1 MPSSPS
7 QSQFTPPSLRDRAV
21 SGNSASSRIIE
32 QFTQMI
38 IGTIY
43 PRFKMFWAAQ
53 EATLK
58 QVIFHHRLY

>member
-32 QFTQMI
+32 QFPDDYRNDLPKIQNVLGSTRGNLETGYI
-38 IGTIY
+38 SS
-43 PRFKMFWAAQ
+43 
-53 EATLK
+53 
-58 QVIFHHRLY
+58 